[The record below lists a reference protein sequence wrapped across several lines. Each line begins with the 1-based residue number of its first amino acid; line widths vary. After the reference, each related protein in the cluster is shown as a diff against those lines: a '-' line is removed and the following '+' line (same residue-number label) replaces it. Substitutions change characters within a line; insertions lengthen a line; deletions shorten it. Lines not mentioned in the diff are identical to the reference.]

1 MPWSASFSAGCVGL
15 TLVPIRSKVRF
26 PTIRADQANQEQ
38 ERAEGKPD
46 RSRNRRQETQR
57 HEPVEQNPNRQD
69 DKQEQRRKDENA
81 WNIPFVWH
89 VYPSGHIPVTAKQQ
103 LVTRLS
109 QPPASAGWAG
119 ESEYAL
125 MSAGKSDR
133 TFSERGAL
141 SMRQGVIH
149 LVNPKTDSLT
159 TRPLYLNRALYSPIA
174 GLLAVAAAIPRE
186 RYEVVLTDENIEEVD
201 FDLKCDLVG
210 ISAMTAYVNR
220 GYEIAD
226 EFRRRGVKV
235 IMGGVHPS
243 FMSKEALTHCDAVCI
258 GEAELILPKILADLE
273 DGSLGGTYR
282 SDKLHP
288 MVGIPM
294 PRYDLVKR
302 HRYVNKTFV
311 QTSRG
316 CHQGCTFCAEP
327 LMNGLKFRYRPIDE
341 VMYEVDNCG
350 SRMISINDADF
361 FGTPD
366 RPKEVMRALK
376 GRKVRWQAGVTS
388 KLAQDDRML
397 ELAAESGC
405 TMLSIGFESISR
417 DTLKSVHK
425 HVNRPEQFAEL
436 VEKVHSYGI
445 AVFGLFMFGFDGDDT
460 DTFQETARFNIEANY
475 DAVAYSVLT
484 PYPGTLT
491 WYEMKK
497 ANRIVSFDWEKY
509 DQANVVYRPAKMT
522 GEDLRLGHIG
532 AYKTFYSASSIAR
545 RFPWKGGRNVV
556 EWSIYNMFM
565 KKGSATDRK
574 DKIADATPE
583 PELAPIPPLLPVKRE
598 WRDAVLEAIG
608 VSEESYSTAHRSA
621 PVRDPVVPIH
631 LPATA
636 AAPGHAQVP

>member
-1 MPWSASFSAGCVGL
+1 M
-15 TLVPIRSKVRF
+15 
-26 PTIRADQANQEQ
+26 
-38 ERAEGKPD
+38 
-46 RSRNRRQETQR
+46 
-57 HEPVEQNPNRQD
+57 
-69 DKQEQRRKDENA
+69 
-81 WNIPFVWH
+81 
-89 VYPSGHIPVTAKQQ
+89 
-103 LVTRLS
+103 
-109 QPPASAGWAG
+109 
-119 ESEYAL
+119 
-125 MSAGKSDR
+125 
-133 TFSERGAL
+133 
-141 SMRQGVIH
+141 
-149 LVNPKTDSLT
+149 
-159 TRPLYLNRALYSPIA
+159 
-174 GLLAVAAAIPRE
+174 
-186 RYEVVLTDENIEEVD
+186 
-201 FDLKCDLVG
+201 
-210 ISAMTAYVNR
+210 
-220 GYEIAD
+220 
-226 EFRRRGVKV
+226 
-235 IMGGVHPS
+235 
-243 FMSKEALTHCDAVCI
+243 
-258 GEAELILPKILADLE
+258 
-273 DGSLGGTYR
+273 LGGTYR

-327 LMNGLKFRYRPIDE
+327 LMNGLKFRYRPVDE

-361 FGTPD
+361 FGTPE

-376 GRKVRWQAGVTS
+376 GRNVRWQAGVTS

-425 HVNRPEQFAEL
+425 HVNRPDQFAAL

-460 DTFQETARFNIEANY
+460 STFQETARFNIEANY

-509 DQANVVYRPAKMT
+509 DQGNVVYRPAKMT
-522 GEDLRLGHIG
+522 GEELRLGHIE

-545 RFPWKGGRNVV
+545 RFPLAGRSQRRRVVDLQHVHEEGIGDRPQGQDRRPDAGAGSCARPADPAREARMARRGAGGDRRA
-556 EWSIYNMFM
+556 
-565 KKGSATDRK
+565 GATF
-574 DKIADATPE
+574 A
-583 PELAPIPPLLPVKRE
+583 LS
-598 WRDAVLEAIG
+598 G
-608 VSEESYSTAHRSA
+608 
-621 PVRDPVVPIH
+621 
-631 LPATA
+631 
-636 AAPGHAQVP
+636 